1 MTHFAEAKYMKGQ
14 YLQSIMEKPNVVG
27 VGIGYKETSK
37 LRSDELCITVLVR
50 RKLPVDALPS
60 AALVPQQLEGV
71 KTDVVE
77 VGDLK
82 AHQARTDR
90 WRPVPGGV
98 SIGHYLI
105 TAGTL
110 GCVVRDRATN
120 AKLILSNNHVLAN
133 SNQARE
139 GDPILQPGV
148 ADQGSVENDMV
159 ARLSRFIPISF
170 NVEPPTCEIA
180 KGFAAISNRLAK
192 LLGSHHR
199 LVAQKVNAEAV
210 NQVDAAVAI
219 PIQGVELLDE
229 ILEIG
234 IVGGI
239 TPAKLGM
246 RVRKSGRSSGFT
258 TGLIT
263 VLEATVDV
271 NYGDM
276 DARFEGQIITSGMSA
291 PGDSGSLLVAENALL
306 AVGLLFAGSEQ
317 VTIYNPIQTVLDQ
330 LQVLL

>member
-37 LRSDELCITVLVR
+37 ERSDELCITVLVR

-60 AALVPQQLEGV
+60 SALVPQELEGV
-71 KTDVVE
+71 MTDVVE

-120 AKLILSNNHVLAN
+120 TKLILSNNHVLAN

-170 NVEPPTCEIA
+170 NIEPPTCEIA
-180 KGFAAISNRLAK
+180 KGFVAISNRFAK
-192 LLGSHHR
+192 FLGSRHR
-199 LVAQKVNAEAV
+199 LIAQKVNTEAV
-210 NQVDAAVAI
+210 NQVDAAVAM
-219 PIQGVELLDE
+219 PIQGVEILEE

-234 IVGGI
+234 IIGGI

-263 VLEATVDV
+263 VLDATVDV

-291 PGDSGSLLVAENALL
+291 PGDSGSLLVAESALL

-317 VTIYNPIQTVLDQ
+317 VTIYNPIQNVLDQ